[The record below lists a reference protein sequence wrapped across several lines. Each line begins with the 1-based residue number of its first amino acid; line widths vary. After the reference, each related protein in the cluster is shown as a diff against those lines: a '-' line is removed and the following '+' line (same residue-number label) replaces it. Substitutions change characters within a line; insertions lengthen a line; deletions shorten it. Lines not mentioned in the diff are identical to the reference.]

1 MYLDS
6 CRSQA
11 ADEGDAIEAHSPEEG
26 RAGGL
31 HHKVL
36 QENPQLCE
44 QGPDREGDGQNIR
57 RSVNPGLQKALH
69 VYWREK
75 RKKKKKECLP
85 TVRVSSGGVTQSQKA
100 VINEGLQQAA
110 LSAERGRG
118 TKTKQRSHQ
127 ILTLLYKV

>member
-69 VYWREK
+69 VYWRDK
-75 RKKKKKECLP
+75 RKKKKGVLTDSKGFVWRRNAKSE
-85 TVRVSSGGVTQSQKA
+85 SGNK
-100 VINEGLQQAA
+100 
-110 LSAERGRG
+110 
-118 TKTKQRSHQ
+118 
-127 ILTLLYKV
+127 

>member
-44 QGPDREGDGQNIR
+44 QGP
-57 RSVNPGLQKALH
+57 
-69 VYWREK
+69 
-75 RKKKKKECLP
+75 

-110 LSAERGRG
+110 LSAEEHEDSSWHQEDLIAGDELENVLLIGRELVQEVPNEQQTVRPHRVKNLLSVRGG
-118 TKTKQRSHQ
+118 MKQ
-127 ILTLLYKV
+127 